1 LIRSRPLTF
10 ALTAALLL
18 AGATAADATDTGT
31 WTGPGPGMGGMGSRT
46 VPPNEMPG
54 PLKQVG
60 YDQRL
65 GERVPLDLAFRDE
78 AGRPVR
84 LGEYFGRRPV
94 LLVLAYYH
102 CPMLCDMVLAGVASN
117 LRTLTLKPGRD
128 FDVVVASID
137 PKETPA
143 QAAEAERKTLDHY
156 YARGAQGRSADGWHF
171 LTGAQASIGALAAS
185 VGFRYVYDAQRDQF
199 AHAAG
204 IVFLTPEGRV
214 SRYLYGI
221 DFSPRDVR
229 LALVES
235 AGHRIGTLAD
245 RVLLYCFH
253 YDPKVGR
260 YGAAALNLIRAGGV
274 LTVAGLAAM
283 IALLRRRETHEP
295 DPLRAA

>member
-1 LIRSRPLTF
+1 MTF

-18 AGATAADATDTGT
+18 AGATAADAADTGT

-128 FDVVVASID
+128 FDVVVAGID

-156 YARGAQGRSADGWHF
+156 YARGAQGRSGDGWHF
-171 LTGAQASIGALAAS
+171 LTGPQASIGALAAS
-185 VGFRYVYDAQRDQF
+185 VGFRYVYDAGRDQF

-245 RVLLYCFH
+245 QVLLYCFH

-260 YGAAALNLIRAGGV
+260 YGAAALNLVRAGGV
-274 LTVAGLAAM
+274 LTVVGLVAM
-283 IALLRRRETHEP
+283 VVLLRRREAHEAGQP
-295 DPLRAA
+295 GPLGAARS